1 MKKFFGFFLL
11 AAALVL
17 TGCSKMTSAAIVGG
31 EEIGLD
37 QLQSEVDAILKER
50 NGVDTSQMNLETG
63 DVLTRSHLSL
73 LIANRIVDE
82 IAKDLEIEI
91 SKADLE
97 SYRVEIYATIGG
109 EANLPRILVNAGIP
123 RIALDKILRRELI
136 LRKISEAAKSI
147 GADDETISQDIQ
159 KLVADKSTELKISV
173 NPRYGKWD
181 NTSLNVVDAEP
192 TGDAVKTN

>member
-1 MKKFFGFFLL
+1 
-11 AAALVL
+11 
-17 TGCSKMTSAAIVGG
+17 MTSAAIVGG